1 MRLSAPTNLAAG
13 LMGTFPA
20 GICGTPLVAFPL
32 LDPAQ
37 IVEAPVNPPAADTP
51 PFLPVDRQLHPLAS
65 LANPPR
71 SLLLILLAEPL
82 ATPLIL
88 TAVDLSSTLPAV
100 LLIKPP
106 HRLMLAEVVHCLP
119 VPTKSVVVARAARA
133 TDPPEDPDTHSLE

>member
-1 MRLSAPTNLAAG
+1 MGLNAPKNPAAV
-13 LMGTFPA
+13 LMGTSPA
-20 GICGTPLVAFPL
+20 GICGTPLVACPL
-32 LDPAQ
+32 FEPAQ
-37 IVEAPVNPPAADTP
+37 IVEATVNPPAADTP

-71 SLLLILLAEPL
+71 SRLLLLHVEAPTLP
-82 ATPLIL
+82 
-88 TAVDLSSTLPAV
+88 AVDLSSTLPAV